1 MAAPLSLLL
10 ICLAVLL
17 ASGLW
22 IGFTLIATGA
32 ITLTVFRDM
41 PVGALLAF
49 DIWNSLTAI
58 ELVSLPLF
66 IFMGEILFNTR
77 LSESMFKG
85 LAPWTRR
92 IPGRLLHVNII
103 GCTMFAAVS
112 GSSTATTATVGRMTM
127 AELMRRGY
135 NMDIAMGSLCGAG
148 TLGFLIPPSI
158 IMIVYG
164 VLAQVSILD
173 LFIAGIVPG
182 FALALAFMG
191 YIGVRAVLNPALVPP
206 QEPSSSWAQKTQSL
220 VELGPIVLLIGLVIG
235 SMYAGLAGPSEAAT
249 IGVFGALI
257 IAALQRCL
265 TFATLKLA
273 VLASLRTCSMIGL
286 IIAGALFVSK
296 AAAFLQL
303 PEGIAAA
310 IGAMDLSPF
319 VLILLLML
327 IYIVLGCII
336 DGLSAIVLTLP
347 IVLPLI
353 TAAGFSPLWFG
364 IFLVIVVEM
373 SQVTPP
379 VGFNLFVVQG
389 LTGESM
395 GRIARAAFP
404 FFMLMAAFVV
414 LITVFPEIV
423 TFLPE
428 SMN

>member
-10 ICLAVLL
+10 VCLAVLL

-32 ITLTVFRDM
+32 VTLMAFRDM

-49 DIWNSLTAI
+49 DLWSSFTAT
-58 ELVSLPLF
+58 ELASLPLF

-92 IPGRLLHVNII
+92 IPGRLLHVNVI
-103 GCTMFAAVS
+103 GCTLFAAVS
-112 GSSTATTATVGRMTM
+112 GSSTATTATIGRMTM
-127 AELMRRGY
+127 SELTRRGY
-135 NMDIAMGSLCGAG
+135 SMDLAMGSLCGAG

-173 LFIAGIVPG
+173 LFIAGVVPG
-182 FALALAFMG
+182 VLLALSFMA
-191 YIGVRAVLNPALVPP
+191 YIGFRAVLTPALVPP
-206 QEPSSSWAQKTQSL
+206 QEPSTGWDVKLKAI
-220 VELGPIVLLIGLVIG
+220 VELGPIVLLIGMVIG

-257 IAALQRCL
+257 IAGLQRCL
-265 TFATLKLA
+265 SLATLKLA
-273 VLASLRTCSMIGL
+273 VMASLRTCSMIGL
-286 IIAGALFVSK
+286 ILAGALFVSK

-303 PEGIAAA
+303 PESIAASIA
-310 IGAMDLSPF
+310 ALALSPF
-319 VLILLLML
+319 ALIILLML
-327 IYIVLGCII
+327 LYIVLGCII
-336 DGLSAIVLTLP
+336 DGMSAIVLTLP

-353 TAAGFSPLWFG
+353 VAAGFSPVWFG

-395 GRIARAAFP
+395 GRVARAAFP
-404 FFMLMAAFVV
+404 FFMIMAGFVA
-414 LITVFPEIV
+414 LITLVPDIV
-423 TFLPE
+423 LALPA
-428 SMN
+428 SMK

>member
-1 MAAPLSLLL
+1 MAAPLTLMLV
-10 ICLAVLL
+10 CLAGLL

-22 IGFTLIATGA
+22 IGFTLIGTGA
-32 ITLTVFRDM
+32 ITLLTFRDM

-49 DIWNSLTAI
+49 DIWNSLTAN

-66 IFMGEILFNTR
+66 IFMGEILFNTK

-92 IPGRLLHVNII
+92 IPGRMLHVNVI

-127 AELMRRGY
+127 AELTRRGY
-135 NMDIAMGSLCGAG
+135 DKDLAMGSLCGAG

-173 LFIAGIVPG
+173 LFIAGVVPG
-182 FALALAFMG
+182 GLLAASFMG

-206 QEPSSSWAQKTQSL
+206 QEPSTDWVQKIQSIF
-220 VELGPIVLLIGLVIG
+220 ELGPIVMLIALVIG
-235 SMYAGLAGPSEAAT
+235 SMYAGFAGPSEAAT
-249 IGVFGALI
+249 IGVFGALV
-257 IAALQRCL
+257 IAVLQRCL
-265 TFATLKLA
+265 TFATLKSA
-273 VLASLRTCSMIGL
+273 VLASLKTCSMIGL

-310 IGAMDLSPF
+310 IGEMGLPPF
-319 VLILLLML
+319 LLIVLLMML
-327 IYIVLGCII
+327 YIVLGCII

-353 TAAGFSPLWFG
+353 VAAGFSPLWFG
-364 IFLVIVVEM
+364 VFLVVVVEM

-395 GRIARAAFP
+395 GRVARAAFP
-404 FFMLMAAFVV
+404 FFLIMIGFVV

-423 TFLPE
+423 TFLPQ
-428 SMN
+428 SMK

>member
-1 MAAPLSLLL
+1 MAAPLTLLL

-17 ASGLW
+17 GSGLW

-32 ITLTVFRDM
+32 ITLSAFRDM

-49 DIWNSLTAI
+49 DIWNSLTAF

-92 IPGRLLHVNII
+92 IPGRLLHVNVI
-103 GCTMFAAVS
+103 GCTLFAAVS
-112 GSSTATTATVGRMTM
+112 GSSTATTATIGRMTM
-127 AELMRRGY
+127 TELMRRGY
-135 NMDIAMGSLCGAG
+135 NMDLAMGSLCGAG

-173 LFIAGIVPG
+173 LFIAGVIPG
-182 FALALAFMG
+182 VLLALAFMV
-191 YIGVRAVLNPALVPP
+191 YIGVRAALNPALVPP
-206 QEPSSSWAQKTQSL
+206 QEPSSDWRQKLQSII
-220 VELGPIVLLIGLVIG
+220 ELGPIVLLIGMVIG
-235 SMYAGLAGPSEAAT
+235 SMYAGIAGPSEAAT

-257 IAALQRCL
+257 IAAAQRCL
-265 TFATLKLA
+265 TITTLKLA
-273 VLASLRTCSMIGL
+273 TMASLRTCSMIGL

-303 PEGIAAA
+303 PEGIAQA
-310 IGAMDLSPF
+310 IGAMGLSP
-319 VLILLLML
+319 VALIMLLML
-327 IYIVLGCII
+327 LYILLGCII

-353 TAAGFSPLWFG
+353 TAAGFSPVWFG

-395 GRIARAAFP
+395 ARVARAAFP
-404 FFMLMAAFVV
+404 FFLIMAAFVV
-414 LITVFPEIV
+414 LITVAPEV
-423 TFLPE
+423 VLFLPE
-428 SMN
+428 SMK